1 MFLQLFEYLKRVIY
15 GTQNKEDEPPQSSEL
30 QHKPTDVEQVSLNIN
45 CNNATNDGKG
55 EDGPIWFWEDNALKI
70 KK

>member
-1 MFLQLFEYLKRVIY
+1 MFEQFMEYVKRVIY
-15 GTQNKEDEPPQSSEL
+15 GNQHKEKPNKKEPPQSSEL

-55 EDGPIWFWEDNALKI
+55 EDGPIWF
-70 KK
+70 